1 MGVMRQRMQKANI
14 DVRRIYYVPGP
25 SVRCC
30 ILFISHKPSSSCILQ
45 IRKLRLGEVERLAQV
60 LSTFSVRIFN
70 MFFSDSYNVFHVSVS

>member
-14 DVRRIYYVPGP
+14 DVRRTYYVPGP

-45 IRKLRLGEVERLAQV
+45 IRKLRLGEVERLAQGH
-60 LSTFSVRIFN
+60 TVRN
-70 MFFSDSYNVFHVSVS
+70 CMDLNSCWLP